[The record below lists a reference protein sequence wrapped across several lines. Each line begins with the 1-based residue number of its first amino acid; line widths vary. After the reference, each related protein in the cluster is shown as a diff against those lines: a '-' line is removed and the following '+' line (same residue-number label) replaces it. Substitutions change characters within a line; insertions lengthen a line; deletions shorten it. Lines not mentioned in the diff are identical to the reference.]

1 MNRINQMFNTK
12 PNGVLSIYFTAGYPQ
27 IDDTVTVIKSL
38 AKSGVDFIEI
48 GVPFSD
54 PVADGPTIQRSSEI
68 ALDNGMTMKL
78 LFEQLA
84 DIRKEVSIPLLLMG
98 YINPVIRYGIEAFCK
113 KCNEI
118 GIDGVILPDLPMQE
132 YIDDYKATFEKY
144 GLRNIFLIT
153 PQSSDERVRWI
164 DENSNGF
171 IYMVATAGTTGT
183 RTDVS
188 VEQENYF
195 NRIKSLN
202 LKNPIVAG
210 FGISDKFTFEKAT
223 SIANGAI
230 IGSAFVKS
238 LDRSEKLES
247 DIESF
252 VKSIII

>member
-1 MNRINQMFNTK
+1 MNRINHLFNTK
-12 PNGVLSIYFTAGYPQ
+12 PNGVLSIYFTAGYPE
-27 IDDTVTVIKSL
+27 INDTATVIKSL
-38 AKSGVDFIEI
+38 ANAGVDFIEI
-48 GVPFSD
+48 GIPFSD

-78 LFEQLA
+78 LFEQIS
-84 DIRKEVSIPLLLMG
+84 DIRKDVSIPLLLMG

-132 YIDDYKATFEKY
+132 YIDEYKMTFEKY

-153 PQSSDERVRWI
+153 PQSSDERVCWI

-183 RTDVS
+183 RADVS
-188 VEQENYF
+188 SDQEDYF
-195 NRIKSLN
+195 RRIKALN

-210 FGISDKFTFEKAT
+210 FGISDKHTFEKAT

-238 LDRSEKLES
+238 LDKSENLEA
-247 DIESF
+247 DINKF
-252 VKSIII
+252 VKSIIE

>member
-1 MNRINQMFNTK
+1 MNRINHLFNTK
-12 PNGVLSIYFTAGYPQ
+12 PNGVLSIYFTAGYPE
-27 IDDTVTVIKSL
+27 INDTATVIKSL
-38 AKSGVDFIEI
+38 ANAGVDFIEI
-48 GVPFSD
+48 GIPFSD

-78 LFEQLA
+78 LFEQFA
-84 DIRKEVSIPLLLMG
+84 DIRKDVSIPLLLMG

-132 YIDDYKATFEKY
+132 YIDDYKLTFEKY

-188 VEQENYF
+188 SDQEDYF
-195 NRIKSLN
+195 RRIKALN

-210 FGISDKFTFEKAT
+210 FGISDKHTFEKAT

-238 LDRSEKLES
+238 LDKSENLEV
-247 DIESF
+247 DINKF
-252 VKSIII
+252 VKSIIE